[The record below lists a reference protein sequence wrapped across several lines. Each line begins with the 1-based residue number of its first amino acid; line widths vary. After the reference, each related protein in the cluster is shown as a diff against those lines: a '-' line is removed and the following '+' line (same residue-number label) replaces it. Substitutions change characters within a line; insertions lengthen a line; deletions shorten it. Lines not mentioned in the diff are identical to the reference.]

1 MRITQ
6 EHIDQLYNA
15 DVVDRDGDSLGGVGQ
30 VYLDDNTG
38 DPAWVTVK
46 TGFFGTKET
55 FVPLNDA
62 DFGDGTIRLP
72 YEKGY
77 IKDAPN
83 MEADQ
88 HLSESEQDELYRY
101 YDVQGMGTG
110 TGRGDAGREGFVDR
124 DRDGRADDVESN
136 AMPRGAAMSGGLDE
150 DRQDLNAG
158 GDVARQDHAGD
169 PAGSEVRAGADRD
182 AVAGDV
188 ADRGTDE
195 GRMTLHEERVD
206 VGTERVET
214 GRVRLRK
221 HVVTDQKTVTVPV
234 EREEYEVVREP
245 VTDGGTA
252 DRGALGD
259 DEVEVAVHEERPV
272 IDKDVVA
279 TEEVGVQRNTVTDER
294 DVTTDV
300 SHEEV
305 DVVRDGDDREGLR
318 DGDVDPGRRA

>member
-6 EHIDQLYNA
+6 EHIDQLDNA
-15 DVVDRDGDSLGGVGQ
+15 DVVDRDGESLGGVGQ
-30 VYLDDNTG
+30 VYLDDHTG

-62 DFGDGTIRLP
+62 DLGDGTITLP
-72 YEKGY
+72 YEKSY

-88 HLSESEQDELYRY
+88 HLSEGEQDELYRY
-101 YDVQGMGTG
+101 YQVKGMGG
-110 TGRGDAGREGFVDR
+110 TSDELGGGRVDADQGFVDR
-124 DRDGRADDVESN
+124 DGDGRDDAVEGN

-150 DRQDLNAG
+150 DRQDLDAG
-158 GDVARQDHAGD
+158 GDVARQEYAGD
-169 PAGSEVRAGADRD
+169 ARGEEVRTGHD
-182 AVAGDV
+182 
-188 ADRGTDE
+188 GTDE
-195 GRMTLHEERVD
+195 SMTLHEERVD
-206 VGTERVET
+206 VGTERVQT

-221 HVVTDQKTVTVPV
+221 HVVTDQETVTVPV

-252 DRGALGD
+252 GRGDLGD

-279 TEEVGVQRNTVTDER
+279 TEQVGVERSTVTEER

-305 DVVRDGDDREGLR
+305 DVVQDGDDR
-318 DGDVDPGRRA
+318 PGRGV

>member
-1 MRITQ
+1 
-6 EHIDQLYNA
+6 
-15 DVVDRDGDSLGGVGQ
+15 
-30 VYLDDNTG
+30 
-38 DPAWVTVK
+38 
-46 TGFFGTKET
+46 
-55 FVPLNDA
+55 
-62 DFGDGTIRLP
+62 
-72 YEKGY
+72 
-77 IKDAPN
+77 
-83 MEADQ
+83 
-88 HLSESEQDELYRY
+88 
-101 YDVQGMGTG
+101 
-110 TGRGDAGREGFVDR
+110 
-124 DRDGRADDVESN
+124 
-136 AMPRGAAMSGGLDE
+136 
-150 DRQDLNAG
+150 
-158 GDVARQDHAGD
+158 
-169 PAGSEVRAGADRD
+169 
-182 AVAGDV
+182 
-188 ADRGTDE
+188 
-195 GRMTLHEERVD
+195 MTLHEERVD

>member
-55 FVPLNDA
+55 FVPLTEA
-62 DFGDGTIRLP
+62 DYGDGTIRLP
-72 YEKGY
+72 YEKGF

-101 YDVQGMGTG
+101 YEVQGMGG
-110 TGRGDAGREGFVDR
+110 TGRGDVDREGFVDR
-124 DRDGRADDVESN
+124 DRDGRADDVEGN
-136 AMPRGAAMSGGLDE
+136 AMPHGAAMSGGLDE

-158 GDVARQDHAGD
+158 GDVARQEYAGD
-169 PAGSEVRAGADRD
+169 A
-182 AVAGDV
+182 
-188 ADRGTDE
+188 RGTDE

-206 VGTERVET
+206 VGTERVQT

-252 DRGALGD
+252 DRGDLGD

-279 TEEVGVQRNTVTDER
+279 TEEVGVQRTTVTDER

-300 SHEEV
+300 AHEEV
-305 DVVRDGDDREGLR
+305 DVVQDDDREGLR
-318 DGDVDPGRRA
+318 DGDVDPGRRT

>member
-55 FVPLNDA
+55 FVPLTEA
-62 DFGDGTIRLP
+62 DYGDGTIRLP
-72 YEKGY
+72 YEKGF

-101 YDVQGMGTG
+101 YEVQGMGGG
-110 TGRGDAGREGFVDR
+110 TSRGDVDREGFVDR
-124 DRDGRADDVESN
+124 DRDGRADDVEGN

-158 GDVARQDHAGD
+158 GDVARQEYAGD
-169 PAGSEVRAGADRD
+169 A
-182 AVAGDV
+182 
-188 ADRGTDE
+188 RGNDE

-206 VGTERVET
+206 VGTERVQT

-252 DRGALGD
+252 DRGDLGD

-279 TEEVGVQRNTVTDER
+279 TEEVGVQRTTVTDER

-300 SHEEV
+300 AHEEV
-305 DVVRDGDDREGLR
+305 DVVQDGDDREGLR
-318 DGDVDPGRRA
+318 DDRR

>member
-6 EHIDQLYNA
+6 EHVDQLYNA
-15 DVVDRDGDSLGGVGQ
+15 DVVDRDGESLGGVGQ
-30 VYLDDNTG
+30 VYLDDHTG

-62 DFGDGTIRLP
+62 DYGDGAIRLP
-72 YEKGY
+72 YEKSY

-88 HLSESEQDELYRY
+88 HLSEGEQDELYRY
-101 YDVQGMGTG
+101 YDVQGMGGTTGG
-110 TGRGDAGREGFVDR
+110 TGREGVVDR
-124 DRDGRADDVESN
+124 DHDGRDDRLEGDS
-136 AMPRGAAMSGGLDE
+136 MPRGTAMAGGLDD

-158 GDVARQDHAGD
+158 GDVARQEYAGD
-169 PAGSEVRAGADRD
+169 ARGDEVRASADRD

-206 VGTERVET
+206 VGTERVQT

-252 DRGALGD
+252 DRGDLGD

-279 TEEVGVQRNTVTDER
+279 TEEVGVERTTVTDER

-305 DVVRDGDDREGLR
+305 DVIKDGDDRQGLR
-318 DGDVDPGRRA
+318 DGDADGGRRA